1 MAKALSE
8 SEGVI
13 GMHSLKKDG
22 SKKDGSMKEIKVP
35 LSSGELAIQQ
45 WGDNTKPPLLCL
57 HGWLDNGASFHRL
70 APLLADDYHLLVVDL
85 PGHGLSQ
92 SLADGAHYYI
102 WQNIET
108 LYELLSVLGLESVHL
123 LGHSMGGVVASLFAG
138 TFADKVSSLVLL
150 DSLGPMT
157 SESKQTPQQLA
168 KAIIDSQRISSPL
181 RIFTEIDDALRAR
194 KKSSPAM
201 NDDSLRPIVERNLAS
216 VEGGYCWRTDVRLRH
231 TSKVR
236 LTEDQVL
243 SFLTSITAP
252 VLVVMAEQGIV
263 PKVWVEKRLQAVD
276 RGQLVYLPGH
286 HHFHAE
292 IESAGLIAEHISQ
305 FHSTDG

>member
-1 MAKALSE
+1 
-8 SEGVI
+8 
-13 GMHSLKKDG
+13 MHSSVRGTSVIEG
-22 SKKDGSMKEIKVP
+22 SAKELRVS
-35 LSSGELAIQQ
+35 LSSGELAIQE
-45 WGDNTKPPLLCL
+45 WGDKAKPTIVCL
-57 HGWLDNGASFHRL
+57 HGWLDNGATFHRL
-70 APLLADDYHLLVVDL
+70 APLLAKNYHLLVVDL

-92 SLADGAHYYI
+92 PLADGAHYYI

-108 LYELLSVLGLESVHL
+108 IFEFLAVMGMDHVHL

-138 TFADKVSSLVLL
+138 TFPGKVSSLILL

-181 RIFTEIDDALRAR
+181 RIFDKVDDALLAR
-194 KKSSPAM
+194 KKSSPSM
-201 NDDSLRPIVERNLAS
+201 SDDSLRPIVERNLKS
-216 VEGGYCWRTDVRLRH
+216 VAGGYCWQTDVRLRH

-243 SFLTSITAP
+243 SFLSSIAAP
-252 VLVVMAEQGIV
+252 VLVIMAEQGIV
-263 PKVWVEKRLQAVD
+263 PKVWVEKRMQAVA
-276 RGQLVYLPGH
+276 RGELVYFPGH

-292 IESAGLIAEHISQ
+292 AVPAKSIAEYIHQ
-305 FHSTDG
+305 FIRSD